1 VIALP
6 RAVRERPLVLGVFL
20 AVTGGAVCALIVT
33 TMARW
38 PTWLLLPSMFVAVP
52 ALVATVIGLSMVA
65 VLGMTPLLERAEL
78 DWDDDPLAHLGIPLA
93 LQRKCEQLGYWTC
106 EALSEA
112 IEKSMFPWRELEYDE
127 RMQVERAV
135 VFWRSQASG
144 K

>member
-1 VIALP
+1 VVALP
-6 RAVRERPLVLGVFL
+6 RAVRERPLVLGLVL
-20 AVTGGAVCALIVT
+20 AVTGAGLCTLIVT

-38 PTWLLLPSMFVAVP
+38 PSWLLVPSLFVAVP
-52 ALVATVIGLSMVA
+52 ALTATAIGLAMVA
-65 VLGMTPLLERAEL
+65 VLGLLPLLERAEL
-78 DWDDDPLAHLGIPLA
+78 DWDDEPLAHLGIPLA

-112 IEKSMFPWRELEYDE
+112 IEKSIFPWRELEYDE

-135 VFWRSQASG
+135 AFWRSQTSG